1 MKRVANV
8 GPLVFVNLSTASFE
22 VTSTYDVS
30 VMPDGGLGTSA
41 HRIRGAYDVP
51 SSTITAQVDVQPPVT
66 KVLEAGVTGEG
77 AAGTDVSLG
86 FNGINGYL
94 NADVAEIVAVAASTI
109 DPQDLDDAGTRD
121 ATPSAWRTVRPTGT
135 GTGDTAITADFSGAQ
150 RRLRS
155 AAKRRGATSRVWR
168 NCAFVSSARA
178 AATPSS

>member
-1 MKRVANV
+1 MSIKDSPTLQWSTSYVMEVVLRVVNPSTALPGGDVYMKRVANV

-51 SSTITAQVDVQPPVT
+51 SSTITAQVDVLPPVT

-77 AAGTDVSLG
+77 AAGTDVALG

-109 DPQDLDDAGTRD
+109 DPQDIVKLQAYLD
-121 ATPSAWRTVRPTGT
+121 
-135 GTGDTAITADFSGAQ
+135 
-150 RRLRS
+150 
-155 AAKRRGATSRVWR
+155 AKYGL
-168 NCAFVSSARA
+168 
-178 AATPSS
+178 